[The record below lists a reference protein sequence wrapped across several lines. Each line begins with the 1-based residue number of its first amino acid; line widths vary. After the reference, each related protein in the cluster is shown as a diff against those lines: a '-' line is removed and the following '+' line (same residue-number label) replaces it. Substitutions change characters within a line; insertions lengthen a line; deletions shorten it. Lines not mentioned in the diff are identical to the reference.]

1 MAQEQTETAGRWDK
15 HWRYHNHDSIPDSKI
30 EFAETVL
37 EPILESLRNGSTI
50 SLVDVGCG
58 NGVHLEAIERFLES
72 HPDAKQRF
80 SGVAIDLS
88 PEAIDATRR
97 RARSGRWTFDVG
109 DATSLDLES
118 DSFDVV
124 LSVGIIC
131 LCDAPQRV
139 ISEAIR
145 IAKPGG
151 RIGIYSN
158 TNASKMT
165 RIGLGM
171 LRAIGNRLGHPSR
184 QAIAWATAP
193 IVGRL
198 NPGSGVSIE
207 DGGLAS
213 SREIASA
220 NLASPITTFLDA
232 QDIRDWI
239 HEAGGTI
246 ESEMSEHPFTA
257 WFRAP
262 QVRPA

>member
-1 MAQEQTETAGRWDK
+1 MAQEQTSTARRWDR
-15 HWRYHNHDSIPDSKI
+15 HWRHHDRDSIPDSKI
-30 EFAETVL
+30 RFAETVL
-37 EPILESLRNGSTI
+37 EPVLESLWNGNTI

-118 DSFDVV
+118 DSFDAV
-124 LSVGIIC
+124 LSIGIVC
-131 LCDAPQRV
+131 LCDEPRQA
-139 ISEAIR
+139 ILEAIR

-158 TNASKMT
+158 TDASKVT

-171 LRAIGNRLGHPSR
+171 LRSIGNRFGHKSR
-184 QAIAWATAP
+184 QAIAWAAAP

-220 NLASPITTFLDA
+220 NLASPITKFLDA

-239 HEAGGTI
+239 DEAGGTI
-246 ESEMSEHPFTA
+246 EYEMPEHPFTA
-257 WFRAP
+257 WCRAP
-262 QVRPA
+262 QARPV